1 MPRSSCRLPLAAR
14 DTASCRKARQ
24 VGHFRP
30 DKCPCGLPWDQ
41 CPWRWDR
48 VAGSLDN
55 PHALGRLRSCGGTGP
70 PAFRCPRC
78 GAVSYN
84 PNDIREN
91 YCGRCHVFVDDQ
103 AKPVRVPLLSMV
115 SA

>member
-1 MPRSSCRLPLAAR
+1 
-14 DTASCRKARQ
+14 
-24 VGHFRP
+24 
-30 DKCPCGLPWDQ
+30 
-41 CPWRWDR
+41 
-48 VAGSLDN
+48 LDN

-91 YCGRCHVFVDDQ
+91 YCGRCHVFVDD
-103 AKPVRVPLLSMV
+103 
-115 SA
+115 

>member
-1 MPRSSCRLPLAAR
+1 MPDFAPSR
-14 DTASCRKARQ
+14 
-24 VGHFRP
+24 
-30 DKCPCGLPWDQ
+30 CPCGYPWKL

-48 VAGSLDN
+48 VSARRC
-55 PHALGRLRSCGGTGP
+55 PARVGRLRRVVASEP

-84 PNDIREN
+84 PNDIRER

-103 AKPVRVPLLSMV
+103 ANPLRVPLLSIV
-115 SA
+115 RA